1 MPRAAFVVILIVLA
15 GLVAPPLGADGRFAP
30 VGAPLVVPSWTVR
43 SAVAMDAS
51 ANVVVA
57 YADGRDAYVRRF
69 DSAGRPRGQAF
80 LVYAPPPGLFV
91 LDVKV
96 AAGDDGSFVVVWSAL
111 GSSNARLIG
120 YATYDS
126 QGERTGDGTLASS
139 PDSSPDAPQLAC
151 ASDGSFIVAW
161 HQVDSL
167 GETVR
172 GGIFDAKGAPQGG
185 AFRVDNATSY
195 ARDPVVAADG
205 SGNFHVAWTQD
216 LLGLARRFDS
226 TGMPLSDAFGVGHVT
241 SLCEAASG
249 TLVAVTPRSSSG
261 GTVYSAQRYGLDGAP
276 LGPPIDVNQTPVP
289 SDLWLRVACARD
301 GTFVA
306 AWSRQG
312 EADTRDIFARRFTPT
327 GQPDSPE
334 FRVNDSVGGQYYSP
348 VVDSDPAGNF
358 VVLWHVAHETTQH
371 DEGRLFRA
379 VPAPRVKGDF
389 DGDGHPDLVLR
400 RVADGRVRVWTLREA
415 ARAQNLSVWPPTA
428 GWDWHLGA
436 VDDFNSDGHADLVFR
451 HQVTGEIDIW
461 LLGGASGVER
471 IGSGAFV
478 GASLP
483 PEWILG
489 ASADFDGDQRPDV
502 VWRHRV
508 TGQIR
513 VWLMNGNAW
522 RATLIPNPD
531 LPSDPSW
538 VLIAAGD
545 FDSDGHADLLWYSS
559 TTGRIVQWLLDA
571 SLTRVLGRFTTPDS
585 AGGTHWNVV
594 AASDYG
600 FGVMGQAGSTD
611 VVWRDDTTGRFVV
624 WFMDTRGVRA
634 SGTFTTPD
642 APSDPLGWTVV
653 GPR

>member
-30 VGAPLVVPSWTVR
+30 VGSPLVVPSWTVN
-43 SAVAMDAS
+43 SGVAMDAS
-51 ANVVVA
+51 ANVIVA
-57 YADGRDAYVRRF
+57 YTDGGNAYARRF
-69 DSAGRPRGQAF
+69 DSNGQPRGEAF
-80 LVYAPPPGLFV
+80 LVYAPPPHLMV
-91 LDVKV
+91 LNAQV
-96 AAGDDGSFVVVWSAL
+96 AAGDDGSFVVVWSATTF
-111 GSSNARLIG
+111 SPTRHIG
-120 YATYDS
+120 FVTYDAGGQRS
-126 QGERTGDGTLASS
+126 GEGLIVEYVLPSTTMPIVAA
-139 PDSSPDAPQLAC
+139 APH
-151 ASDGSFIVAW
+151 GGFIVVWPDMDVINPAL
-161 HQVDSL
+161 HAQV
-167 GETVR
+167 
-172 GGIFDAKGAPQGG
+172 FDAKGG
-185 AFRVDNATSY
+185 AQSPVFRVDSATTS
-195 ARDPVVAADG
+195 AGDPSVTADGAGHFVVAWRQDG
-205 SGNFHVAWTQD
+205 VGR
-216 LLGLARRFDS
+216 ARRFDD
-226 TGMPLSDAFGVGHVT
+226 TGAPAGDAFDLAYT
-241 SLCEAASG
+241 SSLCADGAG
-249 TLVAVTPRSSSG
+249 TIVAVAHRNSG
-261 GTVYSAQRYGLDGAP
+261 DAWNYLAQRYDLDGTP
-276 LGPPIDVNQTPVP
+276 LGPEIGINQTPVSFHP
-289 SDLWLRVACARD
+289 WVSVACARD

-306 AWSRQG
+306 VWLRQDQSG
-312 EADTRDIFARRFTPT
+312 IVARRFTPT

-334 FRVNDSVGGQYYSP
+334 FRVNDSVGGRYYSP

-358 VVLWHVAHETTQH
+358 VVLWHVAHETTPH
-371 DEGRLFRA
+371 EEGRLFRA

-545 FDSDGHADLLWYSS
+545 FDSNGHADLLWYSS
-559 TTGRIVQWLLDA
+559 TTGRVVQWLLDG

-585 AGGTHWNVV
+585 AGGAHWNVV

-611 VVWRDDTTGRFVV
+611 VV
-624 WFMDTRGVRA
+624 
-634 SGTFTTPD
+634 
-642 APSDPLGWTVV
+642 
-653 GPR
+653 